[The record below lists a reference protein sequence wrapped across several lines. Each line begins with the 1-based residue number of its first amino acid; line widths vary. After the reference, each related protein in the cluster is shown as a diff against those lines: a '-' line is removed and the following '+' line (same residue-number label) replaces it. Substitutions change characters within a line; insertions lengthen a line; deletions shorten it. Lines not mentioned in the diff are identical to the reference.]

1 MHLAYLMDNVEEVFE
16 LLIHYACSL
25 AQVHLAYLMDNVEDV
40 FNIMGDY
47 KRTRKRKNER
57 FEEAMKEYL
66 EQATTCT

>member
-1 MHLAYLMDNVEEVFE
+1 
-16 LLIHYACSL
+16 
-25 AQVHLAYLMDNVEDV
+25 MDNVEDV